1 MNNVIM
7 VRVNG
12 LMPEDQEREYREQL
26 LKDIKEGLFIVDDA
40 VKDVIVTTISD
51 LGIEED

>member
-12 LMPEDQEREYREQL
+12 IMPGDIQREYREQL
-26 LKDIKEGLFIVDDA
+26 LKDIKEGLFIVDEG
-40 VKDVIVTTISD
+40 VKDVIVTSIEK
-51 LGIEED
+51 LGVEED